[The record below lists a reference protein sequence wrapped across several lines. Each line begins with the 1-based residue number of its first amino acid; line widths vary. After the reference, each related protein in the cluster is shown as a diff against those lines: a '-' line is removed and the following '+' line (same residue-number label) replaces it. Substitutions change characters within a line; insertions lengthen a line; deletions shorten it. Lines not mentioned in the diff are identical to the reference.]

1 MGKKRKRPVKDG
13 QTRPA
18 GLSQPSSS
26 TTAPETAVGSGNNEA
41 VSKISGD
48 SSRLL
53 SHPVL
58 SLYYN
63 RVVSLRQYLLG
74 QIPVASRSRR
84 RRIASIGCRT
94 TGGSQVGSNSSNSSS
109 NSDNNGLA
117 AFLDTTLVGVLKETP
132 PTISRERQRDLV
144 AFSQSQSQSKSQLS
158 TSDSGSSCAQAEIVD
173 FVITVLFNRNGI
185 SYRKP
190 QHLLTHG
197 YQRATAF
204 LPPGNN
210 TAPACSIP
218 GLVARF
224 PNQNVVALKQA
235 PWTEVLGLLGSNGDE
250 IMLRLLLDCGV
261 FVSIDTWK
269 GIYNQVSGLPLSDLD
284 PVEKQTEA
292 NEVVNPG
299 LQGDAAPAATGKQPP
314 TAKTSKAA
322 PVSPVQRPNSVV
334 FLRRRMLYAR
344 PKLTSKGKIDS
355 GLTSLHVLNRYQNT
369 DSLEETVHILKYI
382 FPRQFGLHNVFTS
395 HVGRETALPFTD
407 YSAREDEIARL
418 ENQKQIRNPRLK
430 LNSVCEEG
438 HSAESPPKVPKR
450 LRGEAVALAQQMRNR
465 HKRCSY
471 LHLLNYY
478 CPEEVCL
485 KPCFLRLRLTYSGDR
500 PMVSRA
506 CQLPRQ

>member
-13 QTRPA
+13 QFRPA

-26 TTAPETAVGSGNNEA
+26 TTAPETTVGSGNNEA

-58 SLYYN
+58 TLYYN
-63 RVVSLRQYLLG
+63 RVVSLRQYLLS

-84 RRIASIGCRT
+84 RRIASIGSRT
-94 TGGSQVGSNSSNSSS
+94 TRGIQVGNSND
-109 NSDNNGLA
+109 SDNGLA

-144 AFSQSQSQSKSQLS
+144 AFSQSQSQSQSKSQLS
-158 TSDSGSSCAQAEIVD
+158 NSDSGSSCAQAEIVD
-173 FVITVLFNRNGI
+173 FVITVLFNRNGV

-197 YQRATAF
+197 YQRATGF
-204 LPPGNN
+204 LPAGNN

-269 GIYNQVSGLPLSDLD
+269 GIYNQVSGMF
-284 PVEKQTEA
+284 VWMHA
-292 NEVVNPG
+292 IY
-299 LQGDAAPAATGKQPP
+299 
-314 TAKTSKAA
+314 
-322 PVSPVQRPNSVV
+322 
-334 FLRRRMLYAR
+334 M
-344 PKLTSKGKIDS
+344 
-355 GLTSLHVLNRYQNT
+355 
-369 DSLEETVHILKYI
+369 
-382 FPRQFGLHNVFTS
+382 
-395 HVGRETALPFTD
+395 
-407 YSAREDEIARL
+407 RL
-418 ENQKQIRNPRLK
+418 LI
-430 LNSVCEEG
+430 C
-438 HSAESPPKVPKR
+438 
-450 LRGEAVALAQQMRNR
+450 
-465 HKRCSY
+465 
-471 LHLLNYY
+471 
-478 CPEEVCL
+478 
-485 KPCFLRLRLTYSGDR
+485 D
-500 PMVSRA
+500 
-506 CQLPRQ
+506 

>member
-13 QTRPA
+13 QFRPA

-26 TTAPETAVGSGNNEA
+26 TTAPETTVGSGNNEA

-58 SLYYN
+58 TLYYN
-63 RVVSLRQYLLG
+63 RVVSLRQYLLS

-84 RRIASIGCRT
+84 RRIASIGSRT
-94 TGGSQVGSNSSNSSS
+94 TRGIQVGNSN
-109 NSDNNGLA
+109 NSDHGLA

-144 AFSQSQSQSKSQLS
+144 AFSQSQSQSQSKSQLS
-158 TSDSGSSCAQAEIVD
+158 NSDSGSSCAQAEVCRTALYYFYLLPFAALLHFQTQTGWHVYLVPCACRPCIPNTPRSDTVYHISCRTNSTQIVD
-173 FVITVLFNRNGI
+173 FVITVLFNRNGV

-197 YQRATAF
+197 YQRATGF
-204 LPPGNN
+204 LPAGNN

-269 GIYNQVSGLPLSDLD
+269 GIYNQVSGMF
-284 PVEKQTEA
+284 VWMHA
-292 NEVVNPG
+292 IY
-299 LQGDAAPAATGKQPP
+299 
-314 TAKTSKAA
+314 
-322 PVSPVQRPNSVV
+322 
-334 FLRRRMLYAR
+334 M
-344 PKLTSKGKIDS
+344 
-355 GLTSLHVLNRYQNT
+355 
-369 DSLEETVHILKYI
+369 
-382 FPRQFGLHNVFTS
+382 
-395 HVGRETALPFTD
+395 
-407 YSAREDEIARL
+407 RL
-418 ENQKQIRNPRLK
+418 LI
-430 LNSVCEEG
+430 C
-438 HSAESPPKVPKR
+438 
-450 LRGEAVALAQQMRNR
+450 
-465 HKRCSY
+465 
-471 LHLLNYY
+471 
-478 CPEEVCL
+478 
-485 KPCFLRLRLTYSGDR
+485 D
-500 PMVSRA
+500 
-506 CQLPRQ
+506 